1 MEGDFKKT
9 LQFPMICKISPNPSL
24 LKRGRRGKTL
34 SKRGILP
41 PFGKG
46 RWGGIL

>member
-1 MEGDFKKT
+1 ME
-9 LQFPMICKISPNPSL
+9 LLVICKISPNPSFP
-24 LKRGRRGKTL
+24 KRGKDRKTL
-34 SKRGILP
+34 PKRVIFP